1 MMAKTIYLDH
11 SATTPLDPEVVE
23 AMLPFYRE
31 DFANPSSLHAAG
43 RRVRKAVEAARDQA
57 AALIGA
63 GPGEILF
70 TSGASESNNLAIM
83 GVATADDSHLNG
95 GKHIITS
102 TIEHPAV
109 LGPCAYLEE
118 LGYRVTRVGVDR
130 SGRVD
135 PEEVAA
141 AITDD
146 TLLITIMMA
155 NNETGT
161 LQPIREIGA
170 RARARGVTFHC
181 DAVQAVAKVPV
192 DVAELNVDLL
202 SFTGHK
208 FHGPK
213 GTGALYQHQGVKIA
227 PLVRGGHQERG
238 LRGGTE
244 NAAGIVGF
252 GTACAIARRDLARN
266 VEYLWNL
273 RRRFLQIT
281 QKVDAMRLNGHPELT
296 VPQTINLCCL
306 YVDGLALQMNLS
318 NRGICISVAS
328 ACTSGSLEPSR
339 VLKAM
344 GMSDL
349 AAFSSARFSL
359 GKGNTE
365 EEIDRAVAE
374 TIDVIETLRLV
385 TAPEDIGV
393 CDENCPCLWEGVG

>member
-252 GTACAIARRDLARN
+252 GKACAIAKRDLARN
-266 VEYLWNL
+266 MEYLWNL
-273 RRRFLQIT
+273 RRRFLEIT
-281 QKVDAMRLNGHPELT
+281 RKVDATRLNGHPEQT

-374 TIDVIETLRLV
+374 AIDVIETLRLV

>member
-1 MMAKTIYLDH
+1 MASTIYLDH
-11 SATTPLDPEVVE
+11 SATTPVDPEVLE

-31 DFANPSSLHAAG
+31 GFANPSSIHAAG
-43 RRVRKAVEAARDQA
+43 RQVRKAVEAAREQA
-57 AALIGA
+57 ASLIGA
-63 GPGEILF
+63 HPGEILF
-70 TSGASESNNLAIM
+70 TSGASESNNLAIF
-83 GVATADDSHLNG
+83 GVVAAQDPHFSG
-95 GKHIITS
+95 GKHLVTS
-102 TIEHPAV
+102 RIEHPAV
-109 LGPCAYLEE
+109 EGPCSYLEE

-130 SGRVD
+130 TGRVD

-141 AITDD
+141 ALTDD
-146 TLLITIMMA
+146 TVLITIMMA
-155 NNETGT
+155 NNEVGT

-170 RARARGVTFHC
+170 LARQRGIPFHC
-181 DAVQAVAKVPV
+181 DAVQAVGKVPV
-192 DVAELNVDLL
+192 DVEELNVDLL

-213 GTGALYQHQGVKIA
+213 GTGALYLRSGTTLS

-244 NAAGIVGF
+244 NVAGIVGF
-252 GTACAIARRDLARN
+252 GKACAIAQRDLAAN
-266 VEYLWNL
+266 MDHLWNL

-281 QKVDAMRLNGHPELT
+281 EKVEAVRLNGHPQQT
-296 VPQTINLCCL
+296 VPSIINLCCL

-318 NRGICISVAS
+318 NRGIFISVAS

-359 GKGNTE
+359 GKGNTP
-365 EEIDRAVAE
+365 EEIDQALAA
-374 TIDVIETLRLV
+374 TIEVIETLRLV

>member
-1 MMAKTIYLDH
+1 MASTIYLDH
-11 SATTPLDPEVVE
+11 SATTPLDPEVLD

-31 DFANPSSLHAAG
+31 GFANPSSIHAAG
-43 RRVRKAVEAARDQA
+43 RQVRKAVEAAREQA

-63 GPGEILF
+63 NPGEILF
-70 TSGASESNNLAIM
+70 TSGASESNNLAIF
-83 GVATADDSHLNG
+83 GVVAARDPHFSAGSHL
-95 GKHIITS
+95 ITS
-102 TIEHPAV
+102 RIEHPAV

-130 SGRVD
+130 TGRVD
-135 PEEVAA
+135 PAEVAA
-141 AITDD
+141 ALTDE
-146 TLLITIMMA
+146 TVLITIMMA
-155 NNETGT
+155 NNEVGT

-170 RARARGVTFHC
+170 LARQRGIPFHC
-181 DAVQAVAKVPV
+181 DAVQAVGKVPV
-192 DVAELNVDLL
+192 AVEELNVDLL

-213 GTGALYQHQGVKIA
+213 GTGALYVRSGTSLS

-244 NAAGIVGF
+244 NVAGIVGF
-252 GTACAIARRDLARN
+252 GKACAIAHRDLASTMDH
-266 VEYLWNL
+266 LWTL

-281 QKVDAMRLNGHPELT
+281 EKVEAVRLNGHPQQT
-296 VPQTINLCCL
+296 VPSILNLCCL

-318 NRGICISVAS
+318 NRGIFISVAS

-344 GMSDL
+344 GLSDL

-359 GKGNTE
+359 GKTNTLA
-365 EEIDRAVAE
+365 EIDQALAA
-374 TIDVIETLRLV
+374 TIEVIETLRVV

>member
-1 MMAKTIYLDH
+1 MASTIYLDH
-11 SATTPLDPEVVE
+11 SATTPVDPEVLE

-31 DFANPSSLHAAG
+31 GFANPSSIHAAG
-43 RRVRKAVEAARDQA
+43 RQVRKAVEAAREQA
-57 AALIGA
+57 ASLIGA
-63 GPGEILF
+63 NPGEILF
-70 TSGASESNNLAIM
+70 TSGASESNNLAIF
-83 GVATADDSHLNG
+83 GVVAAQDPHFSG
-95 GKHIITS
+95 GKHLITS
-102 TIEHPAV
+102 SIEHPAV
-109 LGPCAYLEE
+109 EGPCSYLEE

-130 SGRVD
+130 TGRVD

-141 AITDD
+141 ALTDD
-146 TLLITIMMA
+146 TILITIMMA
-155 NNETGT
+155 NNEVGT

-170 RARARGVTFHC
+170 LARQRGIPFHC
-181 DAVQAVAKVPV
+181 DAVQAVGKVPV
-192 DVAELNVDLL
+192 DVEELNVDLL

-213 GTGALYQHQGVKIA
+213 GTGALYLRSGTPLS

-244 NAAGIVGF
+244 NVAGIVGF
-252 GTACAIARRDLARN
+252 GKACAIAQRDLAAN
-266 VEYLWNL
+266 MDHLWNL

-281 QKVDAMRLNGHPELT
+281 EKVEAVRLNGHPQQT
-296 VPQTINLCCL
+296 VPSIINLCCL

-318 NRGICISVAS
+318 NRGIFISVAS

-349 AAFSSARFSL
+349 AAFSSARFSP
-359 GKGNTE
+359 GKGNTP
-365 EEIDRAVAE
+365 EEIDQALAA
-374 TIDVIETLRLV
+374 TIEVIETLRLV

>member
-1 MMAKTIYLDH
+1 MASTIYLDH
-11 SATTPLDPEVVE
+11 SATTPLDPEVLD

-31 DFANPSSLHAAG
+31 GFANPSSIHAAG
-43 RRVRKAVEAARDQA
+43 RQVRKAVEAAREQA

-63 GPGEILF
+63 NPGEILF
-70 TSGASESNNLAIM
+70 TSGASESNNLAIF
-83 GVATADDSHLNG
+83 GVVAARDPHFSAGSHL
-95 GKHIITS
+95 ITS
-102 TIEHPAV
+102 RIEHPAV

-130 SGRVD
+130 TGRVD
-135 PEEVAA
+135 PAEVAA
-141 AITDD
+141 ALTDE
-146 TLLITIMMA
+146 TVLITIMMA
-155 NNETGT
+155 NNEVGT

-170 RARARGVTFHC
+170 LARQRGIPFHC
-181 DAVQAVAKVPV
+181 DAVQAVGKVPV
-192 DVAELNVDLL
+192 AVEELNVDLL

-213 GTGALYQHQGVKIA
+213 GTGALYVRSGTSLS

-244 NAAGIVGF
+244 NVAGIVGF
-252 GTACAIARRDLARN
+252 GKACAIAHRDLASTMDH
-266 VEYLWNL
+266 LWTL

-281 QKVDAMRLNGHPELT
+281 EKVEAVRLNGHPQQT
-296 VPQTINLCCL
+296 VPSILNLCCL

-318 NRGICISVAS
+318 NRGIFISVAS

-344 GMSDL
+344 GLSDL

-359 GKGNTE
+359 GKTNTLA
-365 EEIDRAVAE
+365 EIDQALAA
-374 TIDVIETLRLV
+374 TIEVIETLRLV